1 MIKKLLYGFYLIY
14 LLTLIGCSPQG
25 VISSSACLN
34 NNANCASASTSIAFQ
49 GSDSDSSSVSVGANG
64 SLGSLKIKTVRYGE
78 QILLEFIVTNPG
90 LSPLTFSSKALSPGD
105 AAFTDG
111 DARSAKSCVGTTL
124 LYSQSCSVA
133 ILYKPNDP
141 APTAQT
147 VQLNFKTF
155 IGEDFIINSGF
166 DANSLL
172 ADFYVD
178 PAKLVLPATFVH
190 EVAASA
196 PVSFQFNLENHGQD
210 TAGTAID
217 LKNIH
222 YSLKPGSACTLSD
235 GITNPCSGIT
245 DLAGKTSCELTL
257 TYKPTT
263 AGLQSCDLLVNA
275 SNGVSQVLRFQGT
288 AYQWKTAQPSL
299 DFGTSNSTT
308 PIIQTLHINLPAGPA
323 ASASSCTYNT
333 ITGANAAQFAVT
345 PGGTCTS
352 TIAGGT
358 DCDINVQW
366 TPTVSAGDAKAQLQ
380 ILCDNSGGN
389 LTIPL
394 HGRKTTSV
402 LVADSN
408 EVNFGDAL
416 VATTVDKTI
425 QFTNTDVTP
434 LTGVQISLSN
444 LNGNRFAIQS
454 STCGT
459 TLAAGASCNTTIRL
473 NGTAAG
479 IYSAS
484 LTAKANESTLDS
496 KIALVGSVSA
506 IRASQTRVDFG
517 SVIPTKDRPSY
528 SFEFKNTTNGT
539 ASGCRL
545 DSSALA
551 AQNFSLDYD
560 SSCYSATSLAAGAS
574 CNVKVHYNAKT
585 PEADNSATLSY
596 ICSVGGT
603 ASVQLSGSSRAELR
617 LVTLPPAQADAK
629 KRLVGTVQDFE
640 YVLANSHE
648 TLDVAD
654 LAASLPSAPTSW
666 SLVSAGSSDCANL
679 GGGTLAHASLCK
691 VKVRYSPAATA
702 GSEET
707 SSTSG
712 QVTLSS
718 SDGTLT
724 MPSLKFSGDAVK
736 VQASTTSYDMN
747 IVPTG
752 TAQTSQTFVFSNPS
766 DVDTASSCSLSTSA
780 QFVIMN
786 STCTSS
792 LAPLASCSTQ
802 VVLPSQSSS
811 ADFNESLDYTCGVGG
826 RARVAL
832 HAYVQKPPTL
842 SLTGT
847 TNLGFI
853 DIGQSYT
860 TTMTLTHTGVALD
873 DVAKAVLASVSNLPE
888 FQITANNCPTQISPT
903 ASCTIDVTWTPSIA
917 GTRTATLSI
926 TGSNFATL
934 TASFT
939 GEAVDPTSRVVPSP
953 LSVSFLGHLVG
964 SHTEQTIT
972 VSNNAANGTSAAL
985 VTGALSQG
993 LPWSI
998 SNDLC
1003 NGNTLAVSA
1012 NCTMKLNFDP
1022 TATGS
1027 TTGQYT
1033 ITAGSVSKT
1042 ISYAGSA
1049 EQISNSVSSVYNFGD
1064 IDIGA
1069 AATSPAIT
1077 ISNPSSLDH
1086 ATSCNYTI
1094 DAPFTIDGAST
1105 CAATIN
1111 SSSSCTIKVTLPSQS
1126 SGITLTGK
1134 KLNVDCAV
1142 GGHTEVALSAD
1153 VKEIPK
1159 MNWTGTVAYGE
1170 QDINTEQ
1177 LTQTYTLTNPK
1188 SYAIDLSS
1196 FGFVGTDSS
1205 FTITGTTCAVGSHLN
1220 PGDSCTVTVNFQP
1233 TTTGDKSIV
1242 LRAGALLPNPYNND
1256 ITLTGKGTTM
1266 SLALS
1271 VNTLAFGPVELGFAG
1286 PHDTKSVVITNNGNR
1301 VANLGF
1307 TGLTNPPF
1315 GLNSGTCATIA
1326 AGANCTIQ
1334 VSSYADTATGNASQT
1349 LTLTETQNSHS
1360 STKTVAITGST
1371 VPVAVLAVKDTRAQS
1386 TFITTIATTDITGPT
1401 NDANNIVNLVPAN
1414 KSVTYTIRNNAS
1426 GAGDISGLAVSLVSS
1441 SGATGTMTVANNT
1454 CSGTTLASLENCTF
1468 DVVYTPTT
1476 NNETSD
1482 YALTVTGTSV
1492 LSGNTVTAAAT
1503 HVIGHSIRGVSI
1515 TSSPASITFGPTKVG
1530 QTATSGTITVTNN
1543 GDRTANALSLSNFT
1557 GTNSSVFTVTS
1568 STCGSTL
1575 AGQASCTYS
1584 VLFSPTLAATYA
1596 GAQDLVTTEQTTTS
1610 ALTIKAAS
1618 YNEGNSIGG
1627 TARVGA
1633 EPDIT
1638 ADNTYYYFAARNV
1651 DASSNYSYPAITVCK
1666 TTAESAVDFS
1676 ISTQPNC
1683 VNNLIVDGT
1692 MPFLAGTTKGS
1703 GPQIRQSGNKLF
1715 IALQNQGNDSS
1726 DTNYGDATILVC
1738 MKNGADLIVD
1748 YSNCAVLKPHL
1759 APTIN
1764 KTGAGLYPALAI
1776 SGDKIAL
1783 ANQTHTGFIVTVCDI
1798 DTTGTDPANGINI
1811 NTCKAYENAALG
1823 DNNANYI
1830 SLIFNGSQAVVSYFT
1845 NTTTRVLMG
1854 TACSIGGDNT
1864 PTCGS
1869 GTIIDNQSVVIGAD
1883 TFEPGAY
1890 PSMVFDG
1897 TQFYVAHQA
1906 GQNIFKA
1913 LKLSTCT
1920 ITTAT
1925 TFSCSSQV
1933 AQQSADSSGLGLFP
1947 SLQIVG
1953 SGAGAHLWLSYV
1965 ITGDYGATNIS
1976 PRYQVLQCT
1985 TTAAAP
1991 TCSNTPYLTQGTSA
2005 NPADVYTRHSYY
2017 NAAGK
2022 ILIVP
2027 YTASTQRLGVANIG
2041 LTPEL

>member
-1 MIKKLLYGFYLIY
+1 MIKKLLNGFYLLY

-78 QILLEFIVTNPG
+78 QILLEFVVTNPG
-90 LSPLTFSSKALSPGD
+90 LSPLTFASKALSPGD

-111 DARSAKSCVGTTL
+111 DARSAKSCIGTTL

-141 APTAQT
+141 APAAQT

-155 IGEDFIINSGF
+155 LGEDFIINSGF

-178 PAKLVLPATFVH
+178 PTKLALPDTFVH
-190 EVAASA
+190 DVAAGA

-210 TAGTAID
+210 VAGTAID

-235 GITNPCSGIT
+235 GLTGPCSAVT

-263 AGLQSCDLLVNA
+263 AGLQTCDLLVSA
-275 SNGVSQVLRFQGT
+275 SNGISQVLRFQGN
-288 AYQWKTAQPSL
+288 AYQWTTTQSSL
-299 DFGTSNSTT
+299 DFGTSNATA
-308 PIIQTLHINLPAGPA
+308 PIVQTLHLNLPSGP
-323 ASASSCTYNT
+323 SSPATACTFNT
-333 ITGANAAQFAVT
+333 IGGTNASQFAVT

-352 TIAGGT
+352 SVAGGT

-366 TPTVSAGDAKAQLQ
+366 TPIVSSGDAKAQLQ
-380 ILCDNSGGN
+380 ILCDTRGGN

-394 HGRKTTSV
+394 HGRKTSSLLIAST
-402 LVADSN
+402 N
-408 EVNFGDAL
+408 EANFGDVL
-416 VATTVDKTI
+416 LSSTKDQTI
-425 QFTNTDVTP
+425 QFTNTDASP
-434 LTGVQISLSN
+434 LTGLQITLNNLS
-444 LNGNRFAIQS
+444 GTRFAVQS
-454 STCGT
+454 STCAS
-459 TLAAGASCNTTIRL
+459 TLAAGASCNVVVRL
-473 NGTAAG
+473 NGTAIG
-479 IYSAS
+479 NYSAS
-484 LTAKANESTLDS
+484 LTAKSTQATLDS
-496 KIALVGSVSA
+496 NIALVGSVSTV
-506 IRASQTRVDFG
+506 RASQARVDFG
-517 SVIPTKDRPSY
+517 SVVPTKDRPSY
-528 SFEFKNTTNGT
+528 SFEFKNPTSVAAT
-539 ASGCRL
+539 GCRL
-545 DSSALA
+545 DSSALS
-551 AQNFSLDYD
+551 AQNFVVDYD
-560 SSCYSATSLAAGAS
+560 SSCYGATSLAAGAS
-574 CNVKVHYNAKT
+574 CNVKVHYTAKS
-585 PEADNSATLSY
+585 PEVDNQAALSY
-596 ICSVGGT
+596 VCSVGGT
-603 ASVQLSGSSRAELR
+603 ATVQLSGSSRSELR

-629 KRLVGTVQDFE
+629 KRLVGITQDFDF
-640 YVLANSHE
+640 VLANSD
-648 TLDVAD
+648 LSADVPD
-654 LAASLPSAPTSW
+654 LSVTLPSAPTSW
-666 SLVSAGSSDCANL
+666 SLVSAGASDCANL
-679 GGGTLAHASLCK
+679 ASGTLLHSDLCK
-691 VKVRYSPAATA
+691 VRVRFNPSATA
-702 GSEET
+702 GSEAIGAT
-707 SSTSG
+707 TG
-712 QVTLSS
+712 ALTLSS

-724 MPSLKFSGDAVK
+724 TMPSLKFSGEAVK
-736 VQASTTSYDMN
+736 IQSSAASYDMN

-752 TAQTSQTFVFSNPS
+752 TAQYSQTFVFSNPS
-766 DVDTASSCSLSTSA
+766 DVDTASSCTLSTSA
-780 QFVIMN
+780 QFVVTN

-792 LAPLASCSTQ
+792 LAPLSSCSTQ
-802 VVLPSQSSS
+802 VVLPSQSAS
-811 ADFNESLDYTCGVGG
+811 ADFNETLDYTCSVGG

-847 TNLGFI
+847 TNLGYV
-853 DIGQSYT
+853 DIGQTYT

-873 DVAKAVLASVSNLPE
+873 DVAKAVLAAVSNMPE
-888 FQITANNCPTQISPT
+888 FQITANNCPTQMSPT
-903 ASCTIDVTWTPSIA
+903 ASCTIDVTWTPSIS
-917 GTRTATLSI
+917 GTRTATLSV

-953 LSVSFLGHLVG
+953 MSVSFLGHLVG

-985 VTGALSQG
+985 VSGALSQG
-993 LPWSI
+993 LPWSV

-1003 NGNTLAVSA
+1003 NGNTLAIGA
-1012 NCTMKLNFDP
+1012 NCTMKINFDP
-1022 TATGS
+1022 SATG
-1027 TTGQYT
+1027 TTSGTYT
-1033 ITAGSVSKT
+1033 VSAGAISKT

-1049 EQISNSVSSVYNFGD
+1049 EQITNSVSSVYNFGD

-1077 ISNPSSLDH
+1077 IANPSSLDH

-1094 DAPFTIDGAST
+1094 DSPFTIDGTST

-1111 SSSSCTIKVTLPSQS
+1111 SSSSCSIKVTLPSQS
-1126 SGITLTGK
+1126 SGISLTGK

-1142 GGHTEVALSAD
+1142 GGHTEVALSAE

-1159 MNWTGTVAYGE
+1159 MNWTGTVAFGE

-1177 LTQTYTLTNPK
+1177 LTQTFTLTNPK
-1188 SYAIDLSS
+1188 SYAIDLTS
-1196 FGFVGTDSS
+1196 FGFVGSDSS
-1205 FTITGTTCAVGSHLN
+1205 FTITATTCAIGNHMN

-1233 TTTGDKSIV
+1233 TTSGNKSIV

-1334 VSSYADTATGNASQT
+1334 VSSYAEGSTGNASQT
-1349 LTLTETQNSHS
+1349 LTLTETQNAHN

-1371 VPVAVLAVKDTRAQS
+1371 VPVAALAIKDTRAQS

-1401 NDANNIVNLVPAN
+1401 DDANNIVNLIPAN

-1426 GAGDISGLAVSLVSS
+1426 GAGDISGLTVGLVSS
-1441 SGATGTMTVANNT
+1441 SGATGTMTVANDT
-1454 CSGTTLASLENCTF
+1454 CTGTTIAALATCTF

-1492 LSGNTVTAAAT
+1492 LSGNTVTAAAS
-1503 HVIGHSIRGVSI
+1503 HVVGHSLRSVSI
-1515 TSSPASITFGPTKVG
+1515 TSSPASITFGPTKVT
-1530 QTATSGTITVTNN
+1530 QTATSGTITITNN
-1543 GDRTANALSLSNFT
+1543 GDRTATGLSLSTFT

-1584 VLFSPTLAATYA
+1584 ILFSPTQAASFVA
-1596 GAQDLVTTEQTTTS
+1596 AQDVVTTQQTTTS
-1610 ALTIKAAS
+1610 ALAIKAAS
-1618 YNEGNSIGG
+1618 YNETTG
-1627 TARVGA
+1627 TLGA
-1633 EPDIT
+1633 VRFGLEGDVT
-1638 ADNTYYYFAARNV
+1638 SDGTYYYFASRSTDGTV
-1651 DASSNYSYPAITVCK
+1651 ASAYSRPVITVCPM
-1666 TTAESAVDFS
+1666 TTESAVNTTS
-1676 ISTQPNC
+1676 CQQSEIN
-1683 VNNLIVDGT
+1683 DGT
-1692 MPFLAGTTKGS
+1692 RLFLSGIGNGS
-1703 GPQIRQSGNKLF
+1703 GPRIQQSGNKIF
-1715 IALQNQGNDSS
+1715 VALQNQENDSS
-1726 DTNYGDATILVC
+1726 GYGDATILSC
-1738 MKNGADLIVD
+1738 IKKGSSSPTLSD
-1748 YSNCAVLKPHL
+1748 CAILKPHTS
-1759 APTIN
+1759 PTIN
-1764 KTGAGLYPALAI
+1764 KAGAGLYPAMVI
-1776 SGDKIAL
+1776 SGDKLAM
-1783 ANQTHTGFIVTVCDI
+1783 ANQTHTGFIITVCDI
-1798 DTTGTDPANGINI
+1798 DTAGTDPSNGVNV
-1811 NTCKAYENAALG
+1811 NTCKAYENATLG
-1823 DNNANYI
+1823 DNNASYI
-1830 SLIFNGSQAVVSYFT
+1830 SLAFNGAQAVVSYFT
-1845 NTTTRVLMG
+1845 QASTRVLMG
-1854 TACSIGGDNT
+1854 TACTIGGDNT

-1869 GTIIDNQSVVIGAD
+1869 NSVIDNQSVVIGGD
-1883 TFEPGAY
+1883 TFEPGVY
-1890 PSMVFDG
+1890 PSMVMDG
-1897 TQFYVAHQA
+1897 TKFYVAHQA
-1906 GQNIFKA
+1906 GENIYKA
-1913 LKLSTCT
+1913 SKLSTCDFT
-1920 ITTAT
+1920 STT
-1925 TFSCSSQV
+1925 TFTCASQV
-1933 AQQSADSSGLGLFP
+1933 TAQSADSSGLGLYP

-1953 SGAGAHLWLSYV
+1953 SGTGAHLWINYV
-1965 ITGDYGATNIS
+1965 VTGDYGDRLNS
-1976 PRYQVLQCT
+1976 PRYEVRYCT
-1985 TTAAAP
+1985 TTATTP
-1991 TCSNTPYLTQGTSA
+1991 TCAGSAYLTQATSG
-2005 NPADVYTRHSYY
+2005 NPATVYSRRSYY
-2017 NAAGK
+2017 NTTGK
-2022 ILIVP
+2022 LLVVP
-2027 YTASTQRLGVANIG
+2027 YAATTQRLGLANIG